1 MDYNYKQTPFSRA
14 MLTGLFVGILSTV
27 VCLAYNII
35 YRDSTGFPM
44 ASIINV
50 SSLIFV
56 VNLLFWVIGII
67 YYVFLRSFRKGDLV
81 YIVVFVLLT
90 VLSIWKTEH
99 VYRSDNIELTLQFRG
114 LLLGIVIIM
123 GVCASFL
130 IPYLYHNKG
139 FEEHVV

>member
-1 MDYNYKQTPFSRA
+1 MDYDYKQTPFSRA

-27 VCLAYNII
+27 VCLAYNIV

-50 SSLIFV
+50 SSLIFA
-56 VNLLFWVIGII
+56 VNLLFWIIGII
-67 YYVFLRSFRKGDLV
+67 YYFFLHSFKKGDLV

-90 VLSIWKTEH
+90 LLCIWKTEGVH
-99 VYRSDNIELTLQFRG
+99 RSDDHELTVQFRG

-123 GVCASFL
+123 GICASFL
-130 IPYLYHNKG
+130 VPYLYHNKG
-139 FEEHVV
+139 FEKHVV

>member
-27 VCLAYNII
+27 VCLAYNIV

-56 VNLLFWVIGII
+56 VNLLFWIIGII
-67 YYVFLRSFRKGDLV
+67 YYVFLNSFKKGDLV

-90 VLSIWKTEH
+90 LFCIWKTEGVH
-99 VYRSDNIELTLQFRG
+99 RSADHELTVQFRG
-114 LLLGIVIIM
+114 LMLGVVIIM
-123 GVCASFL
+123 GLCASFL

-139 FEEHVV
+139 FEKYVV